1 MAGKPVP
8 QLFDERGAAE
18 DRDRQQHAVVAQE
31 VKGHHAAGGDKELL
45 EQQPELHARVVAHE
59 HGPAHHHEEEGVEMG
74 PDPALLQ
81 IGQQEE
87 LFQSQ
92 QHEIV

>member
-1 MAGKPVP
+1 MVSALVTAWRESRSHSFSMSGV
-8 QLFDERGAAE
+8 
-18 DRDRQQHAVVAQE
+18 QQRT
-31 VKGHHAAGGDKELL
+31 GDKELL

-59 HGPAHHHEEEGVEMG
+59 HGPAHHHEEEGIEMG